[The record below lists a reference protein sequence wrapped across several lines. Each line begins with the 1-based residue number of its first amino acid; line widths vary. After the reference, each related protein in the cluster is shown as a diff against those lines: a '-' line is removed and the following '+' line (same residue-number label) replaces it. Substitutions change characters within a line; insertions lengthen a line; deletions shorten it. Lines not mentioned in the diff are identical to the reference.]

1 MSDPRTA
8 AIGTTR
14 SLPPEMTDA
23 DYRLMVE
30 SVRDYA
36 IFMLD
41 PDGCIRSWNA
51 GAQRLKGYE
60 PADVTGRHFRLF
72 YPPEQMTSG
81 VPERLLHEALT
92 HGRVEDEGWRIRKDG
107 TRFWAS
113 VVVTA
118 LFDEKGV
125 HRGFTKV
132 TRDLTERREHEE
144 LLRQSEERFR
154 LMVEGVRDYAIFMLD
169 TQGRIASWNLGAQI
183 NKGYTAEEILGR
195 HFSIFYPQEQLDR
208 GWPEYELEMALRDGR
223 FEDEGWRL
231 RKDGSRF
238 WANVVITPL
247 YDGHGDHY
255 GYAKVTRDMSSQRR
269 IDTLEQ
275 QERHLHQFLAM
286 LGHELRNP
294 LAPIANAV
302 AIMNMGEPPNEAMR
316 QTREILG
323 RQVTH
328 LCRLVD
334 DLLDVGRIV
343 SGKVHLDMQ
352 PVALQPVVHE
362 AVEAH
367 APAIASR
374 AHTLSLELDD
384 TPVWVSGDRV
394 RLVQVLSNLL
404 HNAVK
409 FTPDGGR
416 ITIGL
421 RRTGDAVELSVA
433 DNGPGIAPENL
444 QYVFKLFAQDEHNPS
459 RVHGGLGIGLSLVH
473 QMVHQHGGSIGAF
486 STGEPGRGAEFVITL
501 PTIAPPVDAG

>member
-1 MSDPRTA
+1 MSEPRATGLDTA
-8 AIGTTR
+8 RAVPAPM
-14 SLPPEMTDA
+14 SDA

-51 GAQRLKGYE
+51 GARRLKGYE
-60 PADVTGRHFRLF
+60 PADVIGRHFRLF
-72 YPPEQMTSG
+72 YPPEQMTAG
-81 VPERLLHEALT
+81 VPERLLREALA
-92 HGRVEDEGWRIRKDG
+92 HGRIEDEGWRLRKDG
-107 TRFWAS
+107 GRFWAS

-118 LFDEKGV
+118 LFDAHGV

-169 TQGRIASWNLGAQI
+169 TEGRIASWNLGAQL

-208 GWPEYELEMALRDGR
+208 DWPAHELKMALQDGR
-223 FEDEGWRL
+223 FEDVGWRL

-247 YDGHGDHY
+247 CDEAGRHY
-255 GYAKVTRDMSSQRR
+255 GYAKVTRDMTSQRR

-302 AIMNMGEPPNEAMR
+302 AIMKMEETPTEAMR
-316 QTREILG
+316 QTRDILG
-323 RQVTH
+323 RQVSH

-367 APAIASR
+367 APAIVSR
-374 AHTLSLELDD
+374 AHTLVLELDD
-384 TPVWVSGDRV
+384 TPLWVSGDRV

-421 RRTGDAVELSVA
+421 HRTADTVELSVA
-433 DNGPGIAPENL
+433 DTGPGIAPENL
-444 QYVFKLFAQDEHNPS
+444 SYVFKLFAQDEHPPS
-459 RVHGGLGIGLSLVH
+459 RAHGGLGIGLSLVH
-473 QMVHQHGGSIGAF
+473 QMVQQHGGSISAF
-486 STGEPGRGAEFVITL
+486 STGEPGRGVEFVITL
-501 PTIAPPVDAG
+501 PALPPPVDAA